1 MALHN
6 TLQLKINIMKITDR
20 KNLNQLE
27 HALVLTRT
35 ILM

>member
-1 MALHN
+1 MPLHN
-6 TLQLKINIMKITDR
+6 TLQLKINIMKITDS

-27 HALVLTRT
+27 HALVLILT